1 MPSARHTPSFH
12 GTPRGDVGPGVEAD
26 DAGPNSRPHVDER
39 VTGDEHVRTPHRI
52 GQATFLRPGHEV
64 IEQHTEAA
72 LRCRI
77 EGRDGLGEVVGA
89 VQRLDDDAAVAQ
101 FVTPHQLEQLGIV
114 ATFHPDPA
122 RRRDPSSGRSVAT
135 DPDA

>member
-1 MPSARHTPSFH
+1 MTLGRIPAHTSTNGCP
-12 GTPRGDVGPGVEAD
+12 
-26 DAGPNSRPHVDER
+26 
-39 VTGDEHVRTPHRI
+39 VTSTWGLRTRI

-72 LRCRI
+72 LRCRV

-89 VQRLDDDAAVAQ
+89 MQRLDDDAAVAQ

-122 RRRDPSSGRSVAT
+122 RRRDPGSGRRRWPPT
-135 DPDA
+135 PTP